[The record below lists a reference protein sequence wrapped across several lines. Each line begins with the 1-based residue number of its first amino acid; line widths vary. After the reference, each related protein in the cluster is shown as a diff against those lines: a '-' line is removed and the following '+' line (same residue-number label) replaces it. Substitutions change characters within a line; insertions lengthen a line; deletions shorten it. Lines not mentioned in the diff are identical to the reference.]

1 MVTPLWFH
9 VHAKPTFTTLTM
21 NNTVAEEIK
30 KKGNSSSLHRMS
42 GKEGMSET
50 SKCSHKQYLRPIC

>member
-1 MVTPLWFH
+1 
-9 VHAKPTFTTLTM
+9 M